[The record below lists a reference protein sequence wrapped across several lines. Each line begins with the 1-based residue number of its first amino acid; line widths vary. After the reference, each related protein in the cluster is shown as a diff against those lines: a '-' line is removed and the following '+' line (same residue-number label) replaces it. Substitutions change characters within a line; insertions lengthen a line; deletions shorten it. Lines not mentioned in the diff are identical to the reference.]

1 VTPERYES
9 VQEIFLSACDC
20 KPQERCDL
28 LDQACGG
35 DVGLRAEVERLLAA
49 DDDVEGI
56 LTAAGIPVASSGSS
70 APCAAVD
77 IREPDAAVA
86 ALPDRIGKYAILG
99 ILGEGGMGVVYRAE
113 QDHPRREV
121 ALKVIRP
128 GFTSKHLRRRFEHE
142 AQLLGRLQ
150 HPGIAQIFEAGMA
163 DTGHGLQP
171 FFAMEA
177 VYGQCLTDYVKSED
191 LDVRERLELFARICD
206 AVQHAHQ
213 KGIIHRDLKP
223 GNILI
228 TREGDPKILD
238 FGVARAT
245 DSDIQTTTLHTHV
258 GQLIGTLAYM
268 SPEQARGDSASLDTR
283 SDIYALGVLCYE
295 LLAGRLPYDFTRKS
309 VPESLRVIGE
319 ERPTSLSLISRVFR
333 GELGTITTTALEKDP
348 DRRYQTAWALA
359 DDVRRYLNKE
369 PIRARPPSATYQF
382 RKLVSRH
389 KLPAS
394 LMAALFL
401 AVAGFGVWMSVL
413 YRHSD
418 RLRAAAERKSAESQ
432 QVQAFLQDVI
442 AGARPESG
450 RELTMKEALD
460 RAAGR
465 VEAELSDHP
474 EVEAAVRMAIGTA
487 YRSLVRNEIA
497 ERHLRRALELRQ
509 QLWGT
514 DNELVAESMRLLGIA
529 LRSQDKYDEAL
540 EMFEQALAIK
550 ERLLGE
556 NHHQVAL
563 ALNSLALTL
572 RRVGRIA
579 EAEECLRRAVAIDRQ
594 TPGRDVTLA
603 IHLTNLAPVIQDDP
617 EAKEAALLEALEIL
631 RPLAPPTALPA
642 TLSVLTSLTRSQGRL
657 AEAEDYAR
665 ECLQAANRAY
675 AGDDPRVA
683 RALLGL
689 ACVLVSAGRFSEAE
703 PLLDDALA
711 IYRQHWG
718 DDHLTV
724 ANTLTCLAELEAGRG
739 EDVAA
744 LAHVEDAARIF
755 RQIPPQIHLNTDSYM
770 ATLGTL
776 LVSLGRPAEAQL
788 VLQECLERCHLR
800 SPPNVRQI
808 ARAESA
814 LGEALTA
821 LGQYEAAEAVLLG
834 SYREQSESSVDVSV
848 VRATLERIVHL
859 YEAWGKPDQVAE
871 WRAKLPATQL
881 RDELADHAANREA
894 P

>member
-1 VTPERYES
+1 MTPERYES

-20 KPQERCDL
+20 KPQERCTL
-28 LDQACGG
+28 LDQACRG
-35 DVGLRAEVERLLAA
+35 DVALRAEVERLLAA

-56 LTAAGIPVASSGSS
+56 LTTAGISAVSSGSS
-70 APCAAVD
+70 AACAAVD
-77 IREPDAAVA
+77 IRDRVPAVA
-86 ALPDRIGKYAILG
+86 ALPDRIGDYAILG
-99 ILGEGGMGVVYRAE
+99 VLGEGGMGVVYRAE

-128 GFTSKHLRRRFEHE
+128 GFTSKHLLRRFEHE

-150 HPGIAQIFEAGMA
+150 HPGIAQIFEAGTA

-177 VYGQCLTDYVKSED
+177 VYGQCLTDYVKLED

-223 GNILI
+223 GNILV
-228 TREGDPKILD
+228 TREGEPKILD

-245 DSDIQTTTLHTHV
+245 DSDIQTTTLHTDV
-258 GQLIGTLAYM
+258 GQLIGTLPYM

-295 LLAGRLPYDFTRKS
+295 LLAGRLPYDFTGKS
-309 VPESLRVIGE
+309 VPGSLRVIDE
-319 ERPTSLSLISRVFR
+319 ERPTSLSSISRVFR
-333 GELGTITTTALEKDP
+333 GDLETIITTALEKDP
-348 DRRYQTAWALA
+348 DRRYQTASALT

-382 RKLVSRH
+382 QKLVSRH

-394 LMAALFL
+394 LIAGLFV
-401 AVAGFGVWMSVL
+401 AVVGFGVWMSVL
-413 YRHSD
+413 YHHSD

-432 QVQAFLQDVI
+432 RVQAFLQDVI

-460 RAAGR
+460 RAAER

-509 QLWGT
+509 QLWGM
-514 DNELVAESMRLLGIA
+514 DNELVAESMRFLGMS
-529 LRSQDKYDEAL
+529 LRAQDKYDEAL

-631 RPLAPPTALPA
+631 RGLDPPTALPA

-689 ACVLVSAGRFSEAE
+689 ARVLVSAGRFGEAE

-718 DDHLTV
+718 DDHRTV
-724 ANTLTCLAELEAGRG
+724 AGTLTCLAQLEAGRG
-739 EDVAA
+739 EDAAA
-744 LAHVEDAARIF
+744 LAHIEEAARIY
-755 RQIPPQIHLNTDSYM
+755 RQVSPQVYPDTGPSM
-770 ATLGTL
+770 ATLGEL
-776 LVSLGRPAEAQL
+776 LVRLGQPAEGQL
-788 VLQECLERCHLR
+788 ILQECLERCHLR

-821 LGQYEAAEAVLLG
+821 LGHYEAAEAVLLG
-834 SYREQSESSVDVSV
+834 TLREQSESTVDVSV
-848 VRATLERIVHL
+848 ARATLERIVHL
-859 YEAWGKPDQVAE
+859 YEAWGKPDRAAE
-871 WRAKLPATQL
+871 WRAKLPTTQHA
-881 RDELADHAANREA
+881 DELTDHAANREA